1 MNTPNPL
8 LRGMITGDTWK
19 KQIKLVFGWILMIL
33 ASPVF
38 LVIDAFR
45 PSHSRKILL
54 AYLWFMTLI
63 MLLTVVFFWQNVG
76 RASELELLLGRFFH
90 PGEEVA
96 VTNEHLSGLINRY
109 AAMFE
114 INPQLISAIIQVES
128 SNNPA
133 ARSPKGAAGLMQI
146 MPAVW
151 REYNPDS
158 KCDGR
163 HRPGAVDHGED
174 CIYAVEANIRTGV
187 RHLRYLIDYF
197 QGETGMAIEAY
208 NAGLS
213 NVDMERNRP
222 RFRETRNYLQR
233 IAAVISP
240 TTTNRILTRLSL
252 VLKSK
257 ALFRWMWFLSQFF
270 WGILVFWIWKRV
282 L

>member
-1 MNTPNPL
+1 MGGVKVNTPNPL

-76 RASELELLLGRFFH
+76 SASELELLLGRFFH

-114 INPQLISAIIQVES
+114 
-128 SNNPA
+128 
-133 ARSPKGAAGLMQI
+133 RSEEHTSELQ
-146 MPAVW
+146 
-151 REYNPDS
+151 S
-158 KCDGR
+158 
-163 HRPGAVDHGED
+163 RP
-174 CIYAVEANIRTGV
+174 
-187 RHLRYLIDYF
+187 HL
-197 QGETGMAIEAY
+197 
-208 NAGLS
+208 
-213 NVDMERNRP
+213 VC
-222 RFRETRNYLQR
+222 
-233 IAAVISP
+233 
-240 TTTNRILTRLSL
+240 RLL
-252 VLKSK
+252 L
-257 ALFRWMWFLSQFF
+257 
-270 WGILVFWIWKRV
+270 
-282 L
+282 